1 MTKSRERGRSEM
13 KEREEKRRGG
23 GKRTTF
29 STSSLSRLSEFSSSS
44 ALPVFASS
52 PWLSQLWTFGTQ
64 LISCHAKK
72 DRKTSFCY
80 SRANEWLRSPSPI
93 LLRISHFFF
102 LATRRYEYT
111 INYWFDR
118 SFPKFLLIFSSI
130 HTMSNQIK
138 GSFSRTQNQRVFMF
152 FNSSVI

>member
-1 MTKSRERGRSEM
+1 MTKSREKGRSEM
-13 KEREEKRRGG
+13 REREEKRRGG

-102 LATRRYEYT
+102 PRDTT
-111 INYWFDR
+111 IRIYDYWFDR

-152 FNSSVI
+152 FNSLVI